1 MVGTIPV
8 HTESEAV
15 VAAVIG
21 KLPNILDVE
30 DLGKADL
37 ENYDLN
43 DEALSLRDI
52 LATLILYDEGPK
64 AFKDF
69 VVDDSYKY
77 NSDWR
82 SGVLGDS
89 LVQRVGLER
98 AGNVT
103 TVTIYHRKL
112 TSSGSY
118 AGDGLDDELSTKV
131 TLCRCEII
139 KKVEYRGEEENLDL
153 EGMNT
158 CCALVQHMKRHLLQV
173 IIALKNGLLN
183 TSPSAIL
190 DGSAKG
196 LVIRPPWVRGMRSQ
210 STRNK
215 A

>member
-89 LVQRVGLER
+89 LVQRVVLER

-103 TVTIYHRKL
+103 TVSS
-112 TSSGSY
+112 TSNDPSYGSVPIMPTNT
-118 AGDGLDDELSTKV
+118 ALGHNLPQKV
-131 TLCRCEII
+131 DI
-139 KKVEYRGEEENLDL
+139 KWQLR
-153 EGMNT
+153 
-158 CCALVQHMKRHLLQV
+158 RRW
-173 IIALKNGLLN
+173 
-183 TSPSAIL
+183 S
-190 DGSAKG
+190 
-196 LVIRPPWVRGMRSQ
+196 RR
-210 STRNK
+210 
-215 A
+215 